1 VVVHA
6 GFGLEFV
13 VVVAAVVV
21 VDAWAA
27 AGFDAGKLH
36 CIGCSGAHCHCIA
49 EAKQTVEGVEEE
61 PGVVLGEQS
70 LSCGDLVQGQ
80 GSVGVV
86 RGKAAVVETCWVK
99 SGAVEEDV
107 RLFQRTSSRHGGAC
121 RIGRS
126 LSSAGTVHTY
136 FPLLVACPPCKCH
149 TSH

>member
-1 VVVHA
+1 MVAHA

-13 VVVAAVVV
+13 VAVAVV
-21 VDAWAA
+21 DLWAA

-36 CIGCSGAHCHCIA
+36 CNGWSVAHCHYIA
-49 EAKQTVEGVEEE
+49 EGKQTVEGVEEE

-70 LSCGDLVQGQ
+70 LSCGDQVQGL

-86 RGKAAVVETCWVK
+86 KGKAAVVETCWVK

-107 RLFQRTSSRHGGAC
+107 RLFQRTSSHHGGAC

-126 LSSAGTVHTY
+126 LSSVGTVHTC
-136 FPLLVACPPCKCH
+136 FRLLVACPPCKCH